1 MAADAATTAEE
12 LQAAIERQRRRAER
26 IEQQIVEAQREL
38 EAAEERQQLR
48 RILEEQTALA
58 DTKADALCF
67 KKMRRERIDQDIT
80 GQFVP
85 AADYSRSA
93 STHVLQTTNRGREA
107 IAYDAN
113 VAAGDY
119 EWEIQGLSWLRQSLE
134 LEARDCIASR
144 KFQIDTTDVDSTY
157 KLAFSP
163 SAASFLHRDDDEFSV
178 FDPALRGSL
187 ALIRISASYGAIV
200 DVGFFVKEH
209 PSGVYVPWGGSRR
222 VAWQP
227 PDGESACLVLGPDLD
242 EPLKGVFGLPFARLL
257 ESPWVRND
265 AITFKVV
272 IKEIAMNETEHIRLD
287 WPADQKAD
295 QKGEPELA
303 VPPPTLG
310 ADMLTMLTEGRH
322 TDLTI
327 ETDGP
332 EPGVPG
338 PLFRA
343 HAAVLSV
350 RSDVFRA
357 ALTHGMQESAT
368 RTIRV
373 RDVPPLA
380 LKALLHFLYADDFGA
395 VEAVLAEEEE
405 PPPQPPPT
413 SCMHMLNT
421 ATSPPQPPPTSAAAA
436 AAEGEVSGGSS
447 GSSGGSSGVSGSSS
461 SGGSSGGGSSGGIS
475 GGSGALRMGQRM
487 GRLRTLLAAAH
498 RYQLF
503 RLLRW
508 CEQQLCEILEG
519 ETVCELLELALLY
532 EASSLEGRCLKHL
545 RARMSEVVQQ
555 PAFRALSREALVRVH
570 MHCAGVNPAE
580 LSGRKRKRFEEHAEE

>member
-80 GQFVP
+80 GQCVP

-93 STHVLQTTNRGREA
+93 STHVQQTTNRGREA

-113 VAAGDY
+113 VAVGDY

-163 SAASFLHRDDDEFSV
+163 SCASFLHRDDDEFSV

-227 PDGESACLVLGPDLD
+227 PPDGNSACLVLGPDLD

-413 SCMHMLNT
+413 SCMQMLNT
-421 ATSPPQPPPTSAAAA
+421 APSPPQPPPTSAAAA

-447 GSSGGSSGVSGSSS
+447 GVSGSSS
-461 SGGSSGGGSSGGIS
+461 SGSSSGGGSSGGIS
-475 GGSGALRMGQRM
+475 GGSGALRMGQRL